1 MLVYGSNI
9 FFLAEADTVFNWFL
23 QLVLRVNSLQAK

>member
-9 FFLAEADTVFNWFL
+9 FFFLAEADTVFNWFL
-23 QLVLRVNSLQAK
+23 QLVLRVNS